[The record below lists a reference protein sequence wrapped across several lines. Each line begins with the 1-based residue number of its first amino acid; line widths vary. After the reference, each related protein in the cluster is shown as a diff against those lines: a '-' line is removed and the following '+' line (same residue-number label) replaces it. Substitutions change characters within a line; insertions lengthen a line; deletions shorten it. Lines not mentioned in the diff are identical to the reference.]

1 MAKSSQGGS
10 TQFCGQCGAALLPD
24 AKFCATCGAT
34 VQPGAVPT
42 ASKSTARPQA
52 KSGSRLWLAVVAGVI
67 LVGVLAVAFLLSQ
80 QQPAPA
86 TAALPAAP
94 AQQDIPYPGVARV
107 SVGEAHGAA
116 NAGQAVIVDVRDREF
131 IRPGAHRRRHLHTG
145 ERTAGPHWRASEG
158 SADPH
163 LLYLTGRRVKRPCGA
178 IPSGSGLQ
186 RRGGHSGRAAKLGR
200 RRAAGRGRIA
210 LRAR

>member
-10 TQFCGQCGAALLPD
+10 AQFCGQCGAALLPD

-42 ASKSTARPQA
+42 ASKSTAMPQA

-67 LVGVLAVAFLLSQ
+67 LVGVLAVAFLLSQQ

-116 NAGQAVIVDVRDREF
+116 NAGQAVIVDVRDRESYDQ
-131 IRPGAHRRRHLHTG
+131 AHIT
-145 ERTAGPHWRASEG
+145 
-158 SADPH
+158 
-163 LLYLTGRRVKRPCGA
+163 GA
-178 IPSGSGLQ
+178 ISIPENELP
-186 RRGGHSGRAAKLGR
+186 A
-200 RRAAGRGRIA
+200 RIGE
-210 LRAR
+210 LPKDRQILTYCT